1 MTEETVTEAVV
12 DPALAPPPDDPP
24 VEPAAP
30 EPEPPQRRM
39 VPEDVFVRE
48 ITPLRSRVRETET
61 ENERLRR
68 QLRESTDLLTR
79 LQQKPGDNGATPPAP
94 RTEPIAEPP
103 QTDIERRAAEMLF
116 TRDAQ
121 RISETAYRTYGQG
134 WIDSVNL
141 LNSFGLNSGDFVSS
155 VMDVV
160 GSDKTHEVMHAIAQE
175 PEKAAALAGM
185 SPARRISEITRI
197 SLAMDAKPVAAPTE
211 PVKPA
216 PPPAKTVSR
225 APAPPPPVEPSAS
238 KVVDWRDDKASD
250 ADFSR
255 GFDEMMAKKRARR

>member
-1 MTEETVTEAVV
+1 
-12 DPALAPPPDDPP
+12 
-24 VEPAAP
+24 
-30 EPEPPQRRM
+30 M

-68 QLRESTDLLTR
+68 QLRDSTDMLTR
-79 LQQKPGDNGATPPAP
+79 LQQKPGDTPATSPAP
-94 RTEPIAEPP
+94 RSEPVTEPP
-103 QTDIERRAAEMLF
+103 QLDVERRAAEMLF

-121 RISETAYRTYGQG
+121 RISETAYKAYGQG

-175 PEKAAALAGM
+175 PEKAAALASM

-197 SLAMDAKPVAAPTE
+197 SLAMDAKPAAPAA
-211 PVKPA
+211 PA
-216 PPPAKTVSR
+216 PPPAPPARTVSR

-238 KVVDWRDDKASD
+238 KPVDWRSDKASD
-250 ADFSR
+250 DEFSR
-255 GFDEMMAKKRARR
+255 GWDENAAKRRARR

>member
-1 MTEETVTEAVV
+1 MSEEAVIETPV
-12 DPALAPPPDDPP
+12 DPALTLPPIDPP
-24 VEPAAP
+24 VDPPAP

-61 ENERLRR
+61 ENDRLRR
-68 QLRESTDLLTR
+68 QLRDSTDLITR
-79 LQQKPGDNGATPPAP
+79 LQQKPGDPAAPTPPAP
-94 RTEPIAEPP
+94 RSEPIAEPP
-103 QTDIERRAAEMLF
+103 QNDVEIRAAQMLF
-116 TRDAQ
+116 QRDAQ
-121 RISETAYRTYGQG
+121 RISETAYKTYGQG
-134 WIDSVNL
+134 WVDSVSL
-141 LNSFGLNSGDFVSS
+141 LDSFGLNSGDFVSS

-160 GSDKTHEVMHAIAQE
+160 GSDKTHEIMHAIAQD
-175 PEKAAALAGM
+175 PEKAAALKDM

-197 SLAMDAKPVAAPTE
+197 SLAMDAKPAAE

-216 PPPAKTVSR
+216 PPPTKTVSR

-238 KVVDWRDDKASD
+238 RVVDWRDDKASD

-255 GFDEMMAKKRARR
+255 GFDEMMQKKRARR